1 MVVKNMQTLAVCA
14 ANVKVGVRVTGLG
27 CGSMPAKEFQA
38 PFLSLPWQ
46 PLPGTYPIQAD
57 ADAERFADNAATAKA
72 VHRTG
77 RSVSGVGNLPSARL
91 ARSASRTV
99 LSTRSAHALTP
110 TRSASEGLATKCMM
124 LEQG

>member
-1 MVVKNMQTLAVCA
+1 MVEKNLQTLTVCV
-14 ANVKVGVRVTGLG
+14 ANINVDASVTGLG
-27 CGSMPAKEFQA
+27 CGSMQTTEFQA

-46 PLPGTYPIQAD
+46 PMPGYPIQAEAD
-57 ADAERFADNAATAKA
+57 ADRFADNAATALA

-99 LSTRSAHALTP
+99 LSERSSHV
-110 TRSASEGLATKCMM
+110 LAKRMQM
-124 LEQG
+124 VRG

>member
-1 MVVKNMQTLAVCA
+1 MVQKNLQTLAKCAVNVC
-14 ANVKVGVRVTGLG
+14 VGVRVTGLG

-46 PLPGTYPIQAD
+46 PLPGYPIQAD
-57 ADAERFADNAATAKA
+57 EQAERFADNAATAQA

-77 RSVSGVGNLPSARL
+77 RSKSGVGNLPSARL

-99 LSTRSAHALTP
+99 LSTRSAHALAK
-110 TRSASEGLATKCMM
+110 RMM
-124 LEQG
+124 MVCG

>member
-1 MVVKNMQTLAVCA
+1 MVVKNLQTLAVCV
-14 ANVKVGVRVTGLG
+14 ANIGVRVTGMG
-27 CGSMPAKEFQA
+27 CGSKPAKEFQA
-38 PFLSLPWQ
+38 PILSLPWQ
-46 PLPGTYPIQAD
+46 PLPGTYPMQTGR
-57 ADAERFADNAATAKA
+57 DAERFADNAATAEA

-99 LSTRSAHALTP
+99 LSTRSAHAL
-110 TRSASEGLATKCMM
+110 AKCMM

>member
-1 MVVKNMQTLAVCA
+1 MVVKNLQTLAVCV
-14 ANVKVGVRVTGLG
+14 ANIPVDASVTGLG

-46 PLPGTYPIQAD
+46 PLPGYPIQAD
-57 ADAERFADNAATAKA
+57 TDADRFADNAATATA

-99 LSTRSAHALTP
+99 LSGRSSHALSK
-110 TRSASEGLATKCMM
+110 RMQMVRG
-124 LEQG
+124 

>member
-1 MVVKNMQTLAVCA
+1 MVVKNLQTLAVCV
-14 ANVKVGVRVTGLG
+14 ANVNVNDNVGVRVTGLV

-38 PFLSLPWQ
+38 QILSLPWQ
-46 PLPGTYPIQAD
+46 PLPGYPIRTGP
-57 ADAERFADNAATAKA
+57 DAERFADNAATARA

-91 ARSASRTV
+91 ARGASRTV
-99 LSTRSAHALTP
+99 LSTRSSHALAK
-110 TRSASEGLATKCMM
+110 RMM